1 MRLNPWKLSTFVLA
15 AALAGSLATQW
26 VADAGAGARSQPQM
40 KAALAATQSAQRS
53 LNKAVAN
60 KTEHRA
66 AALEHLAAAEREIK
80 EGLASEPR

>member
-15 AALAGSLATQW
+15 AALAASLSIHWISDA
-26 VADAGAGARSQPQM
+26 AAGASSQPQM

-53 LNKAVAN
+53 LKKAVAN

-66 AALEHLAAAEREIK
+66 AALEHLAAAELEIK
-80 EGLASEPR
+80 EGLASAPR